1 MDLLDRNR
9 NSDIMFMKSQ
19 EQTWAKNTAKNLKL
33 RQTYISN
40 QTICR
45 GTDPWEQKRIQID
58 VQVGNFNYLEFLGI
72 REELLSAGS
81 GIEPLGSQNYSVCI
95 CLILRVYF
103 FALVFFTRSLPYFT
117 HYMFTR
123 KIHNIIPKMAG

>member
-1 MDLLDRNR
+1 
-9 NSDIMFMKSQ
+9 MKSQ

-45 GTDPWEQKRIQID
+45 ETDPWEQKRIQID

-95 CLILRVYF
+95 RLILRVYF
-103 FALVFFTRSLPYFT
+103 FELVFFTRSLPYFT

-123 KIHNIIPKMAG
+123 KIHNVIPKMAG